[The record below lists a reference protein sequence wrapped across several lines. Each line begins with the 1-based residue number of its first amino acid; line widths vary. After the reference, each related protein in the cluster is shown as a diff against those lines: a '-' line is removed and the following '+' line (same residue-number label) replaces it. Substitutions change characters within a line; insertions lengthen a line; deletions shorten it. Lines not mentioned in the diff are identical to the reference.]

1 VADPWSEVVG
11 QEEAVRVLRAA
22 SSAPVHAYLFVGP
35 PGAGKRPAARA
46 FAAALLS
53 EGLDAEASERAVALA
68 LAERHPDLVIIEP
81 EGNQFK
87 GGRGRSQ
94 PDSETTILLREI
106 AASPREGTRKV
117 IVADRFDT
125 ATPEAIGR
133 LLKAIEEPPDSA
145 IVILLEEEVP
155 PEQATISSRC
165 ARVDFG
171 PLPPSTV
178 AAALVAQGT
187 DPADAAVAAEASAGD
202 LRRARLLA
210 DDATLRQR
218 SETWRSVPFRLDGRG
233 ATVMTLVHQLDE
245 ELAHAQVHLEEVQAA
260 ESAQLEAQ
268 VEVLGE
274 RGSGRK
280 AMLERHARQK
290 RQVRTDEL
298 RYGLA
303 TLASTYRERL
313 ASSERPDLLAG
324 SLDALDEAGA
334 ALVRNPIEPL
344 LLERLFLRLEPL
356 AD

>member
-1 VADPWSEVVG
+1 M
-11 QEEAVRVLRAA
+11 
-22 SSAPVHAYLFVGP
+22 
-35 PGAGKRPAARA
+35 
-46 FAAALLS
+46 
-53 EGLDAEASERAVALA
+53 LA
-68 LAERHPDLVIIEP
+68 LVERHPDLVIIEP

-106 AASPREGTRKV
+106 AASPREGDRKV

-125 ATPEAIGR
+125 ATAEAIGR
-133 LLKAIEEPPDSA
+133 LLKAIEEPPESA
-145 IVILLEEEVP
+145 IVILVEEEVP
-155 PEQATISSRC
+155 PEQATIESRC
-165 ARVDFG
+165 ARIDFG

-178 AAALVAQGT
+178 ANALVAEGVLA
-187 DPADAAVAAEASAGD
+187 DDAAAAAEASGGD

-210 DDATLRQR
+210 GDATLRQR
-218 SETWRSVPFRLDGRG
+218 RESWRSVPFRLDGRG
-233 ATVMTLVHQLDE
+233 ATIVELVHELDAQLAD
-245 ELAHAQVHLEEVQAA
+245 AAVHLDEVQAS

-268 VEVLGE
+268 VELLGE

-303 TLASTYRERL
+303 TLAGAYRERL
-313 ASSERPDLLAG
+313 AATERPDLLAS
-324 SLDALDEAGA
+324 SLDAIDETSE
-334 ALVRNPIEPL
+334 ALIRNPIEPL